1 MPTPPDPPDGAP
13 DPQDPP
19 APGSTLAEDL
29 LLLLFQPAS
38 GAIAGEGTLFYVL
51 AGALLAELALGGHVA
66 ADTHRG
72 VTRVQANPDHPPI
85 DPVLLEAWHYV
96 GAESRDVQTI
106 LPALG
111 PTLRGRLLDRL
122 IARGDLQERRKKIL
136 GLFPVTSL
144 VEGGTGRRPIL
155 LEGVRG
161 ALVPGDEGGGDVA
174 GADTPTPAGDPG
186 VVGPG
191 AVGPGAVDPGGVD
204 PGAVGTGGL
213 DPAGLDPSDAG
224 AFSPVVARSE
234 VLAALIHASGT
245 LPQFDPVIPW
255 TGPVIARARE
265 LAEGHWGAEAAGEAV
280 TRTMNAVITATSF
293 IAVQAAGRPQG

>member
-1 MPTPPDPPDGAP
+1 MPTPPDPPAGAP

-19 APGSTLAEDL
+19 APEATLAEDL

-38 GAIAGEGTLFYVL
+38 GTIAGEGTLFYVL

-96 GAESRDVQTI
+96 GAEPRDVQTI

-136 GLFPVTSL
+136 GLFPVISL

-161 ALVPGDEGGGDVA
+161 ALVPGHEGGVDVA

-191 AVGPGAVDPGGVD
+191 AVDPGGVNPGAVD
-204 PGAVGTGGL
+204 TGGL
-213 DPAGLDPSDAG
+213 DPNDAG
-224 AFSPVVARSE
+224 TFSPVVARSE
-234 VLAALIHASGT
+234 ALAALIHASGT
-245 LPQFDPVIPW
+245 LPQFDPEIPW
-255 TGPVIARARE
+255 TGPVFARARE
-265 LAEGHWGAEAAGEAV
+265 LAEAHWGGGS
-280 TRTMNAVITATSF
+280 R
-293 IAVQAAGRPQG
+293 R